1 MHSEKNT
8 RSHGP
13 TLRFFC
19 GILLVTAFS
28 AASICAQTV
37 VGRISGTVR
46 DASGAVV
53 PNTTVTATNTATNL
67 SRSGITDG
75 DGFYTVTN
83 LPAGTYTVT
92 AEQTNF
98 KRAVQEGVSVTA
110 DARLTIDMALEAGQ
124 VSEMVQ
130 VTTTAGE
137 TVNTTSGEVA
147 RVIDRQQV
155 QNLALNGR
163 NYIQLLSL
171 VPGVALTTDDA
182 LELTTS
188 LATNNQSIN
197 GNRGQTN
204 NVTID
209 GGINL
214 QSGSNASQINN
225 LGIDFIQEVKIQTAN
240 FSAEYG
246 RNSGAQVSLVTRS
259 GGNTVHGSAFEF
271 VRNDKLD
278 ARPFFAP
285 IRPALRFNNF
295 GYSVGGPIIKDK
307 FFFFGGQEWKY
318 IRRLSNAQ
326 RRTVPS
332 LAELGGNFSFRLRGP
347 DGVVGT
353 ADDGVLRDPNFA
365 ANTCVAPVFTNGVIT
380 TPANRA
386 GCFGGTTVALRNII
400 PTARITPDGLAIAN
414 VFRTSIG
421 LATAFTNSPIG
432 NNVTFQQPNPL
443 DYREDLVRLDYRFNS
458 KHSVYGRYIHDKNIL
473 IDPFGTFITTQL
485 PTIPSNRMRPGTS
498 IQISHTWLVTPA
510 FINEAKLTGAWVAQ
524 RIPPA
529 GDLWKRETYGFQFQQ
544 LFTGGG
550 RFENSIPDTTIAG
563 FASFFGAARSLV
575 SPTTDI
581 TASDTITYVRGN
593 HTFKTGV
600 TVTRNRIDQNAR
612 TTYAGNVDFST
623 GGNTR
628 TTNNS
633 FADALLGN
641 FRTYSEQALDP
652 VGFFRFSQYEAFLA
666 DSWRVSPRLS
676 LELGVRLQYGVP
688 IYTQANNLANFD
700 PALYNPA
707 NAVTIFATGANA
719 GNIDTTRGGNRFN
732 GLIRAGM
739 GVPAEELG
747 RVSGGNSATV
757 LAVPSGAPRGL
768 YAANQYLMPRIGFA
782 FTPFNDNKT
791 AIRGGFGMYYDRVE
805 GNLVFPSLSNPPY
818 APSAQF
824 TNANLSN
831 ISGGTSAVTPW
842 AQINAIDPHLDTPY
856 TMSYSLSVQRELPF
870 GIFAE
875 AAYVANL
882 GRHLIRQP
890 DINQPTFEALRANLP
905 PGGPNVNVNALRPF
919 KGYTAIRMRLSDATS
934 NYHALQLYAA
944 KRKGDIL
951 ATLSYTWSKVL
962 TDASGFND
970 NPEDPFNRKFN
981 YGPATFD
988 RRHVF
993 AATYTYTLKM
1003 FSRTTG
1009 FAKAVLDGYEI
1020 SGVTRFQSGPYLT
1033 VTATSAGTASA
1044 LGNRR
1049 ADCLG
1054 GDGLFPNGDRGPN
1067 NWADRAAFAAA
1078 PESRRGTCGAGTL
1091 LGPGSQTWDFSLRR
1105 RVRLNERFKLQLQAD
1120 IFNAFNR
1127 ANFRDL
1133 DSNLNNAS
1141 FGTVAST
1148 GPPRNVQFGLKLTF

>member
-8 RSHGP
+8 RSHGSS
-13 TLRFFC
+13 LRLFC
-19 GILLVTAFS
+19 GILLVMACS
-28 AASICAQTV
+28 AASICAQTI
-37 VGRISGTVR
+37 VGRISGTVT

-67 SRSGITDG
+67 ARSSIADG
-75 DGFYTVTN
+75 NGFYTLTN

-98 KRAVQEGVSVTA
+98 KRAVQEGISVSA
-110 DARLTIDMALEAGQ
+110 DAKLTVDMTLEAGQ

-130 VTTTAGE
+130 VATTAGE
-137 TVNTTSGEVA
+137 TVNTTSGEVS

-171 VPGVALTTDDA
+171 VPGVALTTDDQ

-188 LATNNQSIN
+188 LATGNQSIN

-246 RNSGAQVSLVTRS
+246 RNSGAQVSLVSRS
-259 GGNTVHGSAFEF
+259 GGNSFHGSAFEF
-271 VRNDKLD
+271 IRNDKLD
-278 ARPFFAP
+278 ARSFFAP
-285 IRPALRFNNF
+285 IRPTLRFNNF
-295 GYSVGGPIIKDK
+295 GYSFGGPIIKDK

-332 LAELGGNFSFRLRGP
+332 LAELNGNFSFRLRGA
-347 DGVVGT
+347 DGIVGT
-353 ADDGVLRDPNFA
+353 ADDGLLKDPSS
-365 ANTCVAPVFTNGVIT
+365 TLPCT
-380 TPANRA
+380 TANRA
-386 GCFGGTTVALRNII
+386 GCFGGTNIALRNII
-400 PTARITPDGLAIAN
+400 PTNRITPDGLAIAN
-414 VFRTSIG
+414 VFRTAIG
-421 LATAFTNSPIG
+421 LSTGFTNSPIA

-458 KHSVYGRYIHDKNIL
+458 KHSVYGRYIHDKNVL

-485 PTIPSNRMRPGTS
+485 PTIPSNRLRPGTS
-498 IQISHTWLVTPA
+498 IQVSHTWLVTPA

-550 RFENSIPDTTIAG
+550 RFENSIPDTTISG
-563 FASFFGAARSLV
+563 FASFFGAARSLL

-581 TASDTITYVRGN
+581 TGSDTLTYVRGN
-593 HTFKTGV
+593 HTFKTGA

-612 TTYAGNVDFST
+612 TTYAGQVDFNT

-628 TTNNS
+628 TSNNS

-641 FRTYSEQALDP
+641 FRTYSEQAVDP
-652 VGFFRFSQYEAFLA
+652 LGFFRFSQYEAFLA
-666 DSWRVSPRLS
+666 DSWRVSPKLS
-676 LELGVRLQYGVP
+676 LELGARFQYGVP

-700 PALYNPA
+700 PSLYNPTL
-707 NAVTIFATGANA
+707 AVTIFGTGAQA
-719 GNIDTTRGGNRFN
+719 GNIDTSRGGNRFN
-732 GLIRAGM
+732 GLIRAGN
-739 GVPAEELG
+739 GVPPEELG
-747 RVSGGNSATV
+747 RVPGGDSAAV
-757 LAVPSGAPRGL
+757 LAVPTGAPRGL
-768 YAANQYLMPRIGFA
+768 YSPHQYLMPRVGFA
-782 FTPFNDNKT
+782 FTPFDDNKT

-805 GNLVFPSLSNPPY
+805 GNLIFPSLSNPPY

-831 ISGGTSAVTPW
+831 ITGGTSAVTPF
-842 AQINAIDPHLDTPY
+842 AQINAINPHLDTPY
-856 TMSYSLSVQRELPF
+856 TMSYSLSLQRELPF

-890 DINQPTFEALRANLP
+890 DINQPSFEALRANLP
-905 PGGPNVNVNALRPF
+905 PGGPNVNINALRPF
-919 KGYTAIRMRLSDATS
+919 KGYTAIRMRLSDSTS
-934 NYHALQLYAA
+934 NYHGMQLYAA
-944 KRKGDIL
+944 KRQGDIL
-951 ATLSYTWSKVL
+951 ATVAYTWSKVL

-988 RRHVF
+988 RRHIF
-993 AATYTYTLKM
+993 AATYTYTVKM

-1009 FAKAVLDGYEI
+1009 FAKAILDGYEI

-1054 GDGLFPNGDRGPN
+1054 GDGLIPNGERGPN
-1067 NWADRAAFAAA
+1067 NWADRTAFAAA
-1078 PESRRGTCGAGTL
+1078 PESRRGTCGVGTL
-1091 LGPGSQTWDFSLRR
+1091 LGPGSQSWDFSLRR
-1105 RVRLNERFKLQLQAD
+1105 RVALNERFKLQLQAD
-1120 IFNAFNR
+1120 LFNAFNR

-1133 DSNLNNAS
+1133 ENNLSAGG
-1141 FGTVAST
+1141 FGTVGST
-1148 GPPRNVQFGLKLTF
+1148 GPPRNIQFGLKLTF

>member
-1 MHSEKNT
+1 MRREKNT
-8 RSHGP
+8 WSHGAS
-13 TLRFFC
+13 LLFLG
-19 GILLVTAFS
+19 GILLVAACS
-28 AASICAQTV
+28 ATNICAQTV
-37 VGRISGTVR
+37 VGRISGTVK
-46 DASGAVV
+46 DTSGAVV

-67 SRSGITDG
+67 ARTGITDG
-75 DGFYTVTN
+75 EGYYTITN
-83 LPAGTYTVT
+83 LPVGNYTVT

-98 KRAVQEGVSVTA
+98 KRAAHEDVSVTA
-110 DARLTIDMALEAGQ
+110 DAKLTIDLTLEAGQ
-124 VSEMVQ
+124 VTEMVQ
-130 VTTTAGE
+130 VTTAAGE
-137 TVNTTSGEVA
+137 TVNTTSGEVS
-147 RVIDRQQV
+147 RVIDKQQV
-155 QNLALNGR
+155 QSLALNGR
-163 NYIQLLSL
+163 NYIQLLSF
-171 VPGVALTTDDA
+171 VPGVALTTDDQ

-188 LATNNQSIN
+188 LATGNQSIN

-209 GGINL
+209 GGFNL

-246 RNSGAQVSLVTRS
+246 RNSGAQVSLVSRS
-259 GGNTVHGSAFEF
+259 GGNDFHGSAFEF
-271 VRNDKLD
+271 VRNDKFD
-278 ARPFFAP
+278 ARSFFAP
-285 IRPALRFNNF
+285 VRPTLRFNDF
-295 GYSVGGPIIKDK
+295 GYSIGGPIIKDK
-307 FFFFGGQEWKY
+307 LFFFGGQEWKY

-326 RRTVPS
+326 RRTAPT
-332 LAELGGNFSFRLRGP
+332 LAELTGDFSFRLRGP
-347 DGVVGT
+347 DGTVGT

-365 ANTCVAPVFTNGVIT
+365 ANTCVAPVITNGVVT
-380 TPANRA
+380 TPAVRT
-386 GCFGGTTVALRNII
+386 GCFGANTVALRNMI
-400 PTARITPDGLAIAN
+400 PGSRITPDGLAIAK
-414 VFRTSIG
+414 VYRTAIG
-421 LATAFTNSPIG
+421 LATAYTNSPVA
-432 NNVTFQQPNPL
+432 NNITFQQPNPL
-443 DYREDLVRLDYRFNS
+443 DYREDLVRLDYRLNS
-458 KHSVYGRYIHDKNIL
+458 KHSFYGRYIHDKNVL
-473 IDPFGTFITTQL
+473 IDPFGTFINTQL
-485 PTIPSNRMRPGTS
+485 PTIPSNRLRPGTS
-498 IQISHTWLVTPA
+498 IQISHTWLVKPE

-550 RFENSIPDTTIAG
+550 RFEDSIPDTTISG
-563 FASFFGAARSLV
+563 FASFFGAARSLL

-581 TASDTITYVRGN
+581 TASDTLTYVRGS
-593 HTFKTGV
+593 HTFKTGA

-612 TTYAGNVDFST
+612 TTYAGQVDFST
-623 GGNTR
+623 GGNSR
-628 TTNNS
+628 TSNNS

-641 FRTYSEQALDP
+641 FRTYSEQAVDP
-652 VGFFRFSQYEAFLA
+652 LGFFRFSQFEAFVA
-666 DSWRVSPRLS
+666 DSWRVRPGLS
-676 LELGVRLQYGVP
+676 LELGLRYQYGVP

-700 PALYNPA
+700 PSLYNPA
-707 NAVTIFATGANA
+707 QAVTIFPTGSQA
-719 GNIDTTRGGNRFN
+719 GNINTALGGNRFN
-732 GLIRAGM
+732 GLVRAGN
-739 GVPAEELG
+739 GVPPEELG
-747 RVSGGNSATV
+747 RVPGGDSAAV
-757 LAVPSGAPRGL
+757 LAVPTGAPRGL
-768 YAANQYLMPRIGFA
+768 YEGHHYFMPRVGFA

-791 AIRGGFGMYYDRVE
+791 SIRGGFGMYYDRVE
-805 GNLVFPSLSNPPY
+805 GNLIFPSLSNPPY

-831 ISGGTSAVTPW
+831 ITGGTSAVTPF
-842 AQINAIDPHLDTPY
+842 AQINAINPKLDTPY

-905 PGGPNVNVNALRPF
+905 PSGPNVNINALRPF
-919 KGYTAIRMRLSDATS
+919 KGYTAIRMRLGDATS
-934 NYHALQLYAA
+934 NYHGMQLYAA
-944 KRKGDIL
+944 KRKGDLL
-951 ATLSYTWSKVL
+951 ATIAYTWSKVL

-988 RRHVF
+988 RRHIF
-993 AATYTYTLKM
+993 AATYTYTVKT

-1009 FAKAVLDGYEI
+1009 FAKALLDGYEI
-1020 SGVTRFQSGPYLT
+1020 SGVTRFQSGPYST
-1033 VTATSAGTASA
+1033 VTATSTGAASA

-1054 GDGLFPNGDRGPN
+1054 GDGLFPNGERGPN
-1067 NWADRAAFAAA
+1067 NWADRAAFAAP

-1105 RVRLNERFKLQLQAD
+1105 RVSLNERFKLQLQAD

-1127 ANFRDL
+1127 ANFRGLED
-1133 DSNLNNAS
+1133 NLNNAA

-1148 GPPRNVQFGLKLTF
+1148 GPPRNIQFGLKLTF